1 MDEISKAISELGVPV
16 VTALGAGFLFYF
28 MLNWMKSV
36 LIQKIDALSLDLKH
50 ESANHE
56 TMIIRLI
63 DKVNLL
69 KESSIEERN
78 AIQESLGEINIDYRI
93 WSEASHNRAKLE
105 GKIKKRNGDGDK

>member
-1 MDEISKAISELGVPV
+1 MDEISKAISELGIPV

-93 WSEASHNRAKLE
+93 WSEASHNRSKLE
-105 GKIKKRNGDGDK
+105 SKIKKRNGNGDK